1 MKNKKI
7 YLFIFAIILGTIMLF
22 ANSTNVYASEKV
34 YFDEYSSNTK
44 FYVYTAIE
52 RWTPANDLVF
62 EKHDDWSGSWYTK
75 RVYLRDDY
83 DSNYNHSV
91 EITSSM
97 LDSNN
102 KVSLNGIN
110 NSDFNV
116 FDCGSTVYLVEEY
129 DISNLDSYASYSEF
143 KIDSENTSYSL
154 PCEDRL
160 SLDID
165 DSSIVNTSMSQYSS
179 PSDSYRLYIQAKYQ
193 SSSADESNREI
204 YIYPFLKDSSN
215 SKVTSESQGT
225 IQLPIFNIDVD
236 SLSASGN
243 AMHAGYFQ
251 FDWSNFGDSSFISSN
266 NSSSVSSSYGYL
278 SGNLIKK
285 DNYSLLSYS
294 DLSNISNSI
303 SVTYSWSDQY
313 VATNTSSSISFS
325 ADIGS
330 IGTDSSTTNAYKRT
344 ISGSISRD
352 ASAPNGVFYNALPFA
367 IAGIVAILG
376 IVILKKNSIK

>member
-22 ANSTNVYASEKV
+22 ANSTNVYASQDVDFE
-34 YFDEYSSNTK
+34 SGTSNTT
-44 FYVYTAIE
+44 FYVYTEIE

-129 DISNLDSYASYSEF
+129 DISNLDDYASYSDF
-143 KIDSENTSYSL
+143 TIDEENRDYSL

-165 DSSIVNTSMSQYSS
+165 DSSIVNTSMSQYS
-179 PSDSYRLYIQAKYQ
+179 PSNHELYIQAKYQ
-193 SSSADESNREI
+193 SSSVSESNRDI

-294 DLSNISNSI
+294 DLSNISDSI
-303 SVTYSWSDQY
+303 SVTYYWSSQY
-313 VATNTSSSISFS
+313 VATNSSSSTSFS
-325 ADIGS
+325 ANIGS

-352 ASAPNGVFYNALPFA
+352 ASAPNGVFYNVLPFA

>member
-7 YLFIFAIILGTIMLF
+7 YLFIVAIVLLAIMLF
-22 ANSTNVYASEKV
+22 ATSTNVYASNGVSFE
-34 YFDEYSSNTK
+34 SGTSNTT

-62 EKHDDWSGSWYTK
+62 TKNDNWSESWYTK
-75 RVYLRDDY
+75 RVYLSDTTDL
-83 DSNYNHSV
+83 SSTNSV
-91 EITSSM
+91 EITESM
-97 LDSNN
+97 LDTDTNE
-102 KVSLNGIN
+102 VSLNGIN
-110 NSDFNV
+110 HSNFNI
-116 FDCGSTVYLVEEY
+116 FTCGSTVYLVEEY
-129 DISNLDSYASYSEF
+129 DISDLEDNASYSDF
-143 KIDSENTSYSL
+143 KIDNENTNYSL
-154 PCEDRL
+154 PCKDRL

-165 DSSIVNTSMSQYSS
+165 DSSIVNTSMSQYS
-179 PSDSYRLYIQAKYQ
+179 PSNHELYIQAKYQ
-193 SSSADESNREI
+193 SSSVSESNRDI

-303 SVTYSWSDQY
+303 SVTYSWSDQN
-313 VATNTSSSISFS
+313 VATKTSSSISFS

-352 ASAPNGVFYNALPFA
+352 ASAPNGVFYNVLPFA